1 MFKDFFNLLFPI
13 TCSHCGQ
20 NLASN
25 EDIICA
31 YCLFQL
37 PQTQYWLEAE
47 NTVAKKLW
55 GRVRVEHCSSFLH
68 FIKDGMVQHLLHQ
81 LKYKNGKE
89 IGQKL
94 GKIYATELK
103 KVDALKS
110 IDYIVPVPLFKGKEK
125 KRGYNQSQMI
135 AEGISDVLLKPVDNS
150 HLIKK
155 QQTSSQTNLNRWN
168 RWQNQQ
174 EKFEINDSD
183 FFQNKH
189 ILIVDDVIT
198 TGATIESCI
207 SLLNQIPNCTV
218 SAVFI
223 ASAL

>member
-1 MFKDFFNLLFPI
+1 
-13 TCSHCGQ
+13 
-20 NLASN
+20 
-25 EDIICA
+25 
-31 YCLFQL
+31 
-37 PQTQYWLEAE
+37 
-47 NTVAKKLW
+47 
-55 GRVRVEHCSSFLH
+55 
-68 FIKDGMVQHLLHQ
+68 MVQHLLHQ

-135 AEGISDVLLKPVDNS
+135 AEGISDVLLKPVDIS